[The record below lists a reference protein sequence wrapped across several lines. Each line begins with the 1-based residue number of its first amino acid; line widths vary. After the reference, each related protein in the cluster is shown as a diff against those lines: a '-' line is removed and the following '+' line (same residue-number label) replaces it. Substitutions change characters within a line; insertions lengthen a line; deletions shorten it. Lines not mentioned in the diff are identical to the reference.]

1 MKTRRLNFRLAEW
14 QDELIRTKAQEANMS
29 ITDYVLR
36 CALGKKIIN
45 YEGIEA
51 LETQLKKI
59 GNNLNQMVVI
69 ARQGRAEIL
78 NLESVQQELAVLHE
92 TLLQQL
98 RKMEI

>member
-1 MKTRRLNFRLAEW
+1 
-14 QDELIRTKAQEANMS
+14 MS
-29 ITDYVLR
+29 ITDYVLH
-36 CALGKKIIN
+36 CALDKKIIN
-45 YEGIEA
+45 YDGIEA
-51 LETQLKKI
+51 LELQLKKI

-78 NLESVQQELAVLHE
+78 NLESVQQELAALHE